1 MLITNNAFRTAD
13 LQSARSEQTREKD
26 AARQAKAAENGS
38 SDSGGDQVALSG
50 AGSGVQGEV
59 QVSLRALR
67 SSPASSAER
76 IEQARSRLETGFYDQ
91 PEVVREVA
99 SRVGEAL
106 RGMDAGQ

>member
-1 MLITNNAFRTAD
+1 MLITNNAFRTTD

-26 AARQAKAAENGS
+26 AVRQAKAADSGS
-38 SDSGGDQVALSG
+38 SEPAGDQVALSG
-50 AGSGVQGEV
+50 AGSGAVGEV

-76 IEQARSRLETGFYDQ
+76 VEQAKNRLETGFYDQ

-106 RGMDAGQ
+106 RGLDAG